1 MTNCYSTV
9 ALILFRRKR
18 TVTIM
23 SRQTA
28 EKKQNCRGLPCR
40 IEELVS
46 EFDVHDQGTVGEND
60 FIEFLNKHDHLVK
73 KCKLRSLS

>member
-1 MTNCYSTV
+1 
-9 ALILFRRKR
+9 
-18 TVTIM
+18 
-23 SRQTA
+23 
-28 EKKQNCRGLPCR
+28 
-40 IEELVS
+40 VS